1 MEYNSISAD
10 PISRISKHP
19 NAAVRCRPVELSVC
33 LGTVTASA
41 GFDSFHVYY
50 FLPELRLSARSL
62 CRGCVLEKELQGS
75 FNIRFMRMPFLEMCT
90 VLAILKIYMT
100 IKTNGV

>member
-50 FLPELRLSARSL
+50 FLPELRLSARRSRL
-62 CRGCVLEKELQGS
+62 CPGKRAAG
-75 FNIRFMRMPFLEMCT
+75 
-90 VLAILKIYMT
+90 
-100 IKTNGV
+100 